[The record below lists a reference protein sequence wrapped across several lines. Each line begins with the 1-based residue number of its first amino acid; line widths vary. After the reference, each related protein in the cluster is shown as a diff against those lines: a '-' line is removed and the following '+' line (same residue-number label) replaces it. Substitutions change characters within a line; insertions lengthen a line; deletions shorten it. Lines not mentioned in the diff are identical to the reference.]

1 MAYSPLMVQPM
12 RDEVTRLGVQELRTV
27 DDVDTFLGSGD
38 DPSLLFVNSVCG
50 CAAGNARPALMLA
63 LEATDCPPK
72 RATVFA
78 GQDPESTAR
87 VRDMFAD
94 IPASSPCFYVIKNDR
109 VVGHVPRAGIEGH
122 TAEAVAFQLRS
133 IFKDLNNDAT

>member
-1 MAYSPLMVQPM
+1 M

-27 DDVDTFLGSGD
+27 EDVDAFLEGSD
-38 DPSLLFVNSVCG
+38 DPSLVFVNSVCG

-63 LEATDCPPK
+63 LEAADCPPR

-87 VRDMFAD
+87 VREMFSE
-94 IPASSPCFYVIKNDR
+94 IPPSSPCFYVVQKDR

-122 TAEAVAFQLRS
+122 TAEQVVFQLRS
-133 IFKDLNNDAT
+133 IFKDLEANAT